1 MNRPFLIGSESAK
14 DFLQIGIDILR
25 KKGPILD
32 AIENSIRGVESNADD
47 HGVGVGAIPN
57 LQGVIQLDASIM
69 EGKTRKAG
77 AVAALEGYLHPITV
91 ARKVME
97 VSPHVL
103 MVGSGAAKFAEMMG
117 CERGELH
124 TEYSRNF
131 YQSFLKGTMNKLDP
145 EFKDIEADR
154 FIYDYRLWF
163 EKLSEKQLGTVNI
176 LGMDAGGDI
185 CSGVSTSGTSL
196 KLPGRVGDSPII
208 GAGNYCDN
216 RVGAAACTGRGE
228 QSIRHGTSRVIVAYM
243 KLGMRPQEACNMAM
257 EEVHQMV
264 DEARLSCVA
273 FNNKGEVAAAS
284 TSREPPVYYLD
295 EEMEKVETRKGV
307 WVKK

>member
-1 MNRPFLIGSESAK
+1 
-14 DFLQIGIDILR
+14 
-25 KKGPILD
+25 
-32 AIENSIRGVESNADD
+32 
-47 HGVGVGAIPN
+47 
-57 LQGVIQLDASIM
+57 
-69 EGKTRKAG
+69 
-77 AVAALEGYLHPITV
+77 
-91 ARKVME
+91 ME

-103 MVGSGAAKFAEMMG
+103 LVGPGAAKFAEMMG
-117 CERGELH
+117 CEKGELH

-145 EFKDIEADR
+145 EYKDIEADR

-243 KLGMRPQEACNMAM
+243 KLGMRPQEACNTAM

-264 DEARLSCVA
+264 DEARLS
-273 FNNKGEVAAAS
+273 
-284 TSREPPVYYLD
+284 
-295 EEMEKVETRKGV
+295 
-307 WVKK
+307 

>member
-124 TEYSRNF
+124 TDYSRNF

-163 EKLSEKQLGTVNI
+163 EKLSEKQLGTVNV

-216 RVGAAACTGRGE
+216 GVGAAACTGRGE
-228 QSIRHGTSRVIVAYM
+228 QSIRHGTSRVIVVYM
-243 KLGMRPQEACNMAM
+243 KLGMSPQEACNTAM